1 MFDMKPNSFSDLE
14 NFNKYME
21 EKMRKEISNNFYN
34 LGEYFFA
41 EYCNR
46 IAEAPRELQKIFV
59 EIKMLQDKLG
69 IKQQS
74 KSEVLER
81 MKVGKESTPTQEEH
95 QEVESKTDLMGKN
108 AGMRICPNC
117 GSEVEA
123 SFKFCTSCGYQ
134 MPAEEKKEEVKP
146 ANTFALEAE
155 AMEEP
160 QEEVKLESVEEPVI
174 EPEAV
179 EERDIVLEAVCVPE
193 EAAKGAGPRICPNC
207 GSEVASSFKF
217 CISCGYQMPAEEKK
231 EEVKPANT
239 FVLETEEKE
248 KPQEEV
254 KLESVEELVMEPEAV
269 EEPVMETDAVEERDI
284 VSEAFCVP
292 EEAAKGAGTRICPTC
307 GSEVGSSCKF
317 CTSCGYKMPIE
328 ELKEDS
334 DLTEKLQEK
343 IERDVKVE
351 PEIIIDSNVM
361 KEIEE
366 NVEREVREEPK
377 PVEIT
382 AASETNAEE
391 KRVPLFCVQCGNKLR
406 PGSRFCTKCGRKII

>member
-179 EERDIVLEAVCVPE
+179 EERDIVLEAV
-193 EAAKGAGPRICPNC
+193 G
-207 GSEVASSFKF
+207 
-217 CISCGYQMPAEEKK
+217 
-231 EEVKPANT
+231 
-239 FVLETEEKE
+239 
-248 KPQEEV
+248 
-254 KLESVEELVMEPEAV
+254 
-269 EEPVMETDAVEERDI
+269 
-284 VSEAFCVP
+284 VP